1 MIHVHSFQ
9 ARIRERRRATGLRP
23 GAVRRAGACAAAALL
38 AGAGAL
44 GQQTTERVS
53 VDSAGNEGN
62 GDSFFADVSEE
73 GRFAAFAS
81 VASNLVPGD
90 TNGAR
95 DVFVHDRETGA
106 TERVSVD
113 SFGNQEPTA
122 SSSAL
127 NYPPSISGDGR
138 YVAFESYA
146 FMLVPGDTN
155 FASDIFVHDR
165 QTGTTQRVSIDSSGN
180 QSNGDSFDPSI
191 SGDGRFVAFQS
202 DATNLVAGDTNGLM
216 DIFVHDRQ
224 TRTTERV
231 NLDSSGNQTVS
242 TGIWFHSSQPAISGD
257 GRYVAFHDDTGS
269 LVPSGDEGIFVRDRQ
284 AGTTE
289 YVSLPAPGSI
299 EFHGYGE
306 RPEISA
312 DGRLVVF
319 ETQLALVPADGN
331 GVWDV
336 YVRDRWASVTELVS
350 SGTEGAG
357 LAAISA
363 DGRCVGFAGLVAG
376 GQQAFVH
383 DRETGVTELVSVDSS
398 GNAGNGVSDGPA
410 LSGDGRYAAFASLA
424 SNLVGGDANGAADVF
439 VRDRACSDQFVNYCT
454 AGTSASGCIVRMR
467 STGIAS
473 ASAPSGFVVIASFA
487 EGQKDGLFFYGQNGR
502 QASPWG
508 NGTSFQCVAPPVKRG
523 GLLAGNGTIGACD
536 SVVTQD
542 LNALWCAACPKPAH
556 APLPGKKLQIQFWY
570 RDPLNT
576 SNQKTSLSDA
586 IEVGVC
592 P

>member
-1 MIHVHSFQ
+1 V
-9 ARIRERRRATGLRP
+9 
-23 GAVRRAGACAAAALL
+23 L
-38 AGAGAL
+38 AGASAL
-44 GQQTTERVS
+44 GQQTTERTS

-62 GDSFFADVSEE
+62 GSSYFADISDD

-81 VASNLVPGD
+81 EASNLVPGD

-113 SFGNQEPTA
+113 SFGNQDPTA
-122 SSSAL
+122 GSSAL
-127 NYPPSISGDGR
+127 NHPPSISGDGR
-138 YVAFESYA
+138 YAAFESFG

-155 FASDIFVHDR
+155 FAGDIFVHDR
-165 QTGTTQRVSIDSSGN
+165 QTGTTERVSVDSSGN
-180 QSNGDSFDPSI
+180 QGDGHSWDPSI
-191 SGDGRFVAFQS
+191 SADGRFVAFQS
-202 DATNLVAGDTNGLM
+202 DATNLVAGDTNGIG

-224 TRTTERV
+224 TGATERV
-231 NLDSSGNQTVS
+231 SVDSSGNQIVS
-242 TGIWFHSSQPAISGD
+242 SSGAHSSEPAISGD

-269 LVPSGDEGIFVRDRQ
+269 LLPPGVEGIFVHDRQ
-284 AGTTE
+284 AATTE
-289 YVSLPAPGSI
+289 YVSFPAPGSM
-299 EFHGYGE
+299 EVHGYGE

-319 ETQLALVPADGN
+319 ETYLALVLADTN
-331 GVWDV
+331 GTWDV
-336 YVRDRWASVTELVS
+336 YVRDRWTSVTELA
-350 SGTEGAG
+350 SGSTEGAG

-363 DGRCVGFAGLVAG
+363 DGRWVGFAGSVAGG

-383 DRETGVTELVSVDSS
+383 DRQTGLTELVSVDSS
-398 GNAGNGVSDGPA
+398 ANPGNGASDGPA
-410 LSGDGRYAAFASLA
+410 LSADGRYAAFASDA
-424 SNLVGGDANGAADVF
+424 SNLVAGDANGAFDTF
-439 VRDRACSDQFVNYCT
+439 VRDRSCSDQFVNYCT
-454 AGTSASGCIVRMR
+454 AGASASGCIVRMR

-473 ASAPSGFVVIASFA
+473 ASASSGFVVIASFV

-502 QASPWG
+502 QANPWG
-508 NGTSFQCVAPPVKRG
+508 NVTSFQCVAPPVKRG
-523 GLLAGNGTIGACD
+523 GLLVGNGTTGACD
-536 SVVTQD
+536 SVVSQD
-542 LNALWCAACPKPAH
+542 LNALWCATCPKPAH
-556 APLPGKKLQIQFWY
+556 APLSGEPLQIQFWY